1 MLIVYLFVL
10 YVIGHRY
17 CIDGGALIFVPNDQK
32 GAAGDLEFVRGD
44 LPPAKAV
51 KPVFQG

>member
-1 MLIVYLFVL
+1 MLIVSLFVL
-10 YVIGHRY
+10 VIGHRY

-32 GAAGDLEFVRGD
+32 GADGDLEFVRGD

-51 KPVFQG
+51 RPVFQG